1 MTKDKVFWSAKSES
15 HAEIIEE
22 HKLHADGASGPNIAK
37 VEVNPPNGDFSLPLD
52 EWLFKLDEDVQPKW
66 YDPAAIE
73 VMVRDELVDWVA
85 AKIVLP
91 GETREV
97 ADGHIVVCY
106 GTITALYGSSV
117 VQRMC
122 GSSVVQRMC
131 DSSVVQEMCDSSV
144 VQEMYDSSVVQEMY
158 GSSVVQ
164 RMCGSSVVTAAYTTL
179 PRSILQSPQA
189 VLIDRSGP
197 KIKCYVGKTP
207 KGKS

>member
-131 DSSVVQEMCDSSV
+131 DSSVV
-144 VQEMYDSSVVQEMY
+144 
-158 GSSVVQ
+158 
-164 RMCGSSVVTAAYTTL
+164 TAAYTTL